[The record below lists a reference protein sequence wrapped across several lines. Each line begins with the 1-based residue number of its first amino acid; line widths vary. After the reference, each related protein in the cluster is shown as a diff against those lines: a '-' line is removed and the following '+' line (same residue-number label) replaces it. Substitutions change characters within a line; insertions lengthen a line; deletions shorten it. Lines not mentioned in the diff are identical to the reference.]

1 MIEYVSFHL
10 LTTENIVTAAL
21 WMIWKVLGVKQQ
33 MKVGDYVKVL
43 AASKV
48 NISL

>member
-33 MKVGDYVKVL
+33 MKVGDYVKAH

-48 NISL
+48 SISL